1 MHRLLAH
8 AALAAALVSTGV
20 WADTLER
27 IEKTGVFKLGFRE
40 DAPPFAYRNEIG
52 EAEGYS
58 VELCR
63 AVAKQVARQLD
74 LSQLSIDYVPV
85 TAENRFEMVEKERV
99 DILCGPTTHTLSR
112 RAIVDFSLTTFIDG
126 ASVLFRKDGP
136 SSFRALAGES
146 IGVRAG
152 TTTEDALRNTLSELD
167 IDAEVVAV
175 ESHFDGLEQVQ
186 SGRISAYFA
195 DWGILLG
202 LLQRSERPE
211 LLRLSPRQFT
221 QEPYALGL
229 ARGDD
234 DFRLLVDRTL
244 SRLYRSGEIQTIFN
258 KAFSPAEP
266 TDLLKAVYI
275 INRLPE

>member
-1 MHRLLAH
+1 MQRLLAG
-8 AALAAALVSTGV
+8 AALAAALVATGV

-27 IEKTGVFKLGFRE
+27 IDKTGVFKLGFRE

-63 AVAKQVARQLD
+63 EVAKQVKRQLG
-74 LSQLSIDYVPV
+74 LNELSIEYIPV
-85 TAENRFEMVEKERV
+85 SAENRFQMVAQGRI
-99 DILCGPTTHTLSR
+99 DILCGATTHTLSR
-112 RAIVDFSLTTFIDG
+112 RAIVDFSLATFIDG
-126 ASVLFRKDGP
+126 ASVLFRADGP

-152 TTTEDALRNTLSELD
+152 TTTEEALRNTMTDLA
-167 IDAEVVAV
+167 IDAEIVAV
-175 ESHFDGLEQVQ
+175 ESHFDGLQQVQ
-186 SGRISAYFA
+186 SGAISAYFA

-202 LLQRSERPE
+202 LLQRSDQPE
-211 LLRLSPRQFT
+211 MLRLSRRQFT

-244 SRLYRSGEIQTIFN
+244 SRLYRSGAIETIFN

-275 INRLPE
+275 VNMLPE

>member
-1 MHRLLAH
+1 MQRLLACVI
-8 AALAAALVSTGV
+8 LAAAFVSTGV

-40 DAPPFAYRNEIG
+40 DAPPFAYRNEVG
-52 EAEGYS
+52 EPEGYS

-63 AVAKQVARQLD
+63 TVAKEVKSHLE
-74 LSQLSIDYVPV
+74 LSALSIEYVPV
-85 TAENRFEMVEKERV
+85 TAENRFEMVEKKRV
-99 DILCGPTTHTLSR
+99 DILCGATTHTLSR
-112 RAIVDFSLTTFIDG
+112 RARVDFSLTTFIDG
-126 ASVLFRKDGP
+126 ASVLFRADGP
-136 SSFRALAGES
+136 SSFRALAGET

-152 TTTEDALRNTLSELD
+152 TTTEEALRNTLEDLE
-167 IDAEVVAV
+167 IDAQVVAV

-186 SGRISAYFA
+186 SGQISAYFA

-202 LLQRSERPE
+202 LIQRSEN
-211 LLRLSPRQFT
+211 LDMLRLSPRQFT

-244 SRLYRSGEIQTIFN
+244 SRLYRSGKIEPIFK

-275 INRLPE
+275 VNTLPE